1 MAGELNRCELKRAN
15 HREQSGS
22 ATVRLGFRDDEAGFG
37 NGEECEGSPVQFGV
51 GIGVG

>member
-1 MAGELNRCELKRAN
+1 MAGELNRRELKRAN

-37 NGEECEGSPVQFGV
+37 NNEAGFWQP
-51 GIGVG
+51 